1 MRSVIQNVIQYP
13 PKPYYL
19 LAVDNSDNTMM
30 RVAKVC
36 VPRKVSLWSSSLVD
50 GTEVIL

>member
-1 MRSVIQNVIQYP
+1 MIQNVIQYP

-30 RVAKVC
+30 RIAKVWLLQ
-36 VPRKVSLWSSSLVD
+36 KDLTNSLVD
-50 GTEVIL
+50 CTEVIL